1 MLSHRSKPRRC
12 ANRVVLYRRQE
23 LSQRLFEQLATDAK
37 EDRKTL
43 AAVVETLAQW
53 SPAKVNVVGDK
64 PSAIHVGRFL
74 SKMTADDDPEAFLLT
89 FERTAEREGWPKT
102 QWAGLDAPCCL
113 ENRRRP
119 TIIWSQQK
127 QETMKR
133 SSGKSWR
140 DLVSPWQFEHSGS
153 TAGSSKTR
161 GPQDRRCST

>member
-89 FERTAEREGWPKT
+89 FERTDEREGWPKT
-102 QWAGLDAPCCL
+102 QWEGLVAPLLSGESQKAYYDLESAEAGDYEKVKWEILA
-113 ENRRRP
+113 
-119 TIIWSQQK
+119 
-127 QETMKR
+127 
-133 SSGKSWR
+133 
-140 DLVSPWQFEHSGS
+140 
-153 TAGSSKTR
+153 
-161 GPQDRRCST
+161 